1 MEYPNIEYILSY
13 GRDEHDNIGLFLL
26 KKSDFE
32 SSSEAKGQLI
42 FTETDIAKE
51 LNGHN
56 LDISEKCI
64 TDLYTSKI
72 YSWNDVQI
80 GIENEHIY
88 LVSTGIIQK
97 KLWTLPFS
105 LFNYL
110 EIQFCYIFSITIND
124 SELAIQQI
132 KYRNTINNVNRV
144 LWSKNIVIP
153 NDTTLPILQTYKN
166 AGKIQVYIPPSE
178 KKISELSSTEYTEL
192 LNKVTFS
199 YSIHT
204 FYLKDI
210 QLVKKNDYILLV
222 TQKLHKDGLVMGYI
236 QVNEDDLIDTLVNQS

>member
-26 KKSDFE
+26 KKNDFE

-42 FTETDIAKE
+42 FPETDITKK

-56 LDISEKCI
+56 LDISETCI
-64 TDLYTSKI
+64 TDLYTNKI

-80 GIENEHIY
+80 GIEKENIF
-88 LVSTGIIQK
+88 LVTNGTTQK
-97 KLWTLPFS
+97 KLWALPFS

-110 EIQFCYIFSITIND
+110 DIQFCYIFSITVN
-124 SELAIQQI
+124 EGNLAIQQI

-144 LWSKNIVIP
+144 LWSKNIIIP
-153 NDTTLPILQTYKN
+153 NTSSLPILQSYKN
-166 AGKIQVYIPPSE
+166 AGKINVYIPPSE
-178 KKISELSSTEYTEL
+178 KNVSELSPIEYTEL

>member
-42 FTETDIAKE
+42 FTETDITKE

-56 LDISEKCI
+56 LDISETCI
-64 TDLYTSKI
+64 TDLYTNKI

-80 GIENEHIY
+80 GIEKEYMY
-88 LVSTGIIQK
+88 LVSNGTTQK
-97 KLWTLPFS
+97 KLWRLPFS

-110 EIQFCYIFSITIND
+110 EIQFCYIFSITVND
-124 SELAIQQI
+124 SELSIQQI

-144 LWSKNIVIP
+144 LWSKNIILP
-153 NDTTLPILQTYKN
+153 NDTSLPILQPYKN
-166 AGKIQVYIPPSE
+166 AGKVNVYIPPTE
-178 KKISELSSTEYTEL
+178 QKISELSSKEYTEI
-192 LNKVTFS
+192 LNKVTFT
-199 YSIHT
+199 YSIYT

-210 QLVKKNDYILLV
+210 QLVKKDNYILLV
-222 TQKLHKDGLVMGYI
+222 TQKLHKDGHVMGYI
-236 QVNEDDLIDTLVNQS
+236 QVSEDDLIDTLVNQS

>member
-13 GRDEHDNIGLFLL
+13 GRDEHENIGLFLL

-42 FTETDIAKE
+42 FTETDITKE

-56 LDISEKCI
+56 LDISETCI
-64 TDLYTSKI
+64 TDLYTNKI

-80 GIENEHIY
+80 GIEKEHMY
-88 LVSTGIIQK
+88 LVSNGTTQK
-97 KLWTLPFS
+97 KLWRLPFS

-110 EIQFCYIFSITIND
+110 EIQFCYIFSITFND
-124 SELAIQQI
+124 SELSIQQI

-144 LWSKNIVIP
+144 LWSKNIILP
-153 NDTTLPILQTYKN
+153 NDTSLPILQPYKN
-166 AGKIQVYIPPSE
+166 AGKVNVYIPPTE
-178 KKISELSSTEYTEL
+178 QKISELSSKEYTEI
-192 LNKVTFS
+192 LNKVTFT
-199 YSIHT
+199 YSIYT

-210 QLVKKNDYILLV
+210 QLVKKDNYILLV
-222 TQKLHKDGLVMGYI
+222 TQKLHKDGHVMGYI
-236 QVNEDDLIDTLVNQS
+236 QVSEDDLIDTLVNQS